1 MKRFNNVRA
10 ALSVGALGFLAAS
23 APAFSQWGLAGNA
36 IVPGNFLGTTNPQT
50 LDIRTNAL
58 TRMTISPTG
67 VVNILNNLRRTVAPI
82 KHRRN
87 SCSMVDKG
95 EMPVADR
102 RSNILAKEECCPFH
116 FIHKERACLTG

>member
-1 MKRFNNVRA
+1 MAWTGGPGRVDE
-10 ALSVGALGFLAAS
+10 G
-23 APAFSQWGLAGNA
+23 
-36 IVPGNFLGTTNPQT
+36 IVQRL
-50 LDIRTNAL
+50 L
-58 TRMTISPTG
+58 
-67 VVNILNNLRRTVAPI
+67 NILNNLRRTVAPI

-116 FIHKERACLTG
+116 FIHKERACSTG